1 MVKWSRAFREGL
13 RARLCDVQCGLWKP
27 EHRGGAR
34 SEGLTS
40 HSHRKAGA
48 EWAAPSRYRD
58 RDGAS
63 LNGFIHEQG
72 PLEGH

>member
-1 MVKWSRAFREGL
+1 MVKWSRAFRERL

-48 EWAAPSRYRD
+48 EWAARY
-58 RDGAS
+58 GAS
-63 LNGFIHEQG
+63 LNGIIHEQG